1 MTRRGDGEAQFSA
14 GGETYRLK
22 FDFNALAD
30 YESIAGAAVWGAL
43 DRFAEGEAT
52 AEDLRAMLCA
62 CLQEHHAGIT
72 LRAAGRLMSEGRQA
86 LSRAMESALAAPPS
100 EDEPGEPQAATS
112 PAA

>member
-43 DRFAEGEAT
+43 DRFAEGEAS
-52 AEDLRAMLCA
+52 AEDMRAMLWA
-62 CLQEHHAGIT
+62 CLQEHHTGIT
-72 LRAAGRLMSEGRQA
+72 LREAGRLMSEGQEA
-86 LSRAMESALAAPPS
+86 LSQAMDTALAAPS
-100 EDEPGEPQAATS
+100 AEEESGEPQAATS